1 VTVNGKYVVQGDD
14 AKVIQVVN
22 FLVEKERKAK

>member
-1 VTVNGKYVVQGDD
+1 VTVNGKYIVQGND

-22 FLVEKERKAK
+22 YLIEKERKAK